1 MKKKRPVHPLISQ
14 LTSAFF
20 AYALLWLFTT
30 EKEVLVVGSACV
42 LVYVVYA
49 LASCAVRAK
58 EAEKDR
64 AKKHR

>member
-14 LTSAFF
+14 LTSALF
-20 AYALLWLFTT
+20 AYSLLWLFTT
-30 EKEVLVVGSACV
+30 EKEVLVVGSALV

-49 LASCAVRAK
+49 LASCMVRARNADK
-58 EAEKDR
+58 ER